1 MRWRA
6 DFLLTWLILVLDFHL
21 WYVQFCLTWR
31 SICCNFL
38 GAGFMFHIGQVV
50 GLYVSAM
57 FLYICQLCW
66 LFTIYIFQA
75 LFCTLSI
82 YCCRAKCRYT
92 FWRTIEEM
100 FVALNLC
107 SSGIPIHC
115 DFVYMLCKYV
125 RKGIPSLLCSIVIL
139 LMKFNATLTRAST
152 IIPLYLCLCSCLYRV
167 FPMSIVQYGR
177 SVQPAIW
184 LYATLNGE

>member
-1 MRWRA
+1 MKNR
-6 DFLLTWLILVLDFHL
+6 LLLPWLILVLDFHL
-21 WYVQFCLTWR
+21 GYVQFCLTWR

-82 YCCRAKCRYT
+82 HCCRAKCRYT

-125 RKGIPSLLCSIVIL
+125 RKSIPSVLFSIVIL
-139 LMKFNATLTRAST
+139 LIKFNSTLTRAST
-152 IIPLYLCLCSCLYRV
+152 IIPLYLCLCSSLYRV